1 MRLRSNF
8 LQNIW
13 HLDILPYL
21 PLVPTNKASA
31 TFDKC
36 NFFLCAAVPLQNYR
50 GTTHI
55 CSSGPSEPRGGGAVA
70 PYYHPTPLLQ
80 ILSDQGGG
88 GPSIRDRVLC
98 SGMLLYLHHR
108 NF

>member
-21 PLVPTNKASA
+21 IPLVPTNKASA

-55 CSSGPSEPRGGGAVA
+55 CSSGQSEPREQEPPPPPHKNVDLAIKA
-70 PYYHPTPLLQ
+70 NL
-80 ILSDQGGG
+80 
-88 GPSIRDRVLC
+88 
-98 SGMLLYLHHR
+98 
-108 NF
+108 